1 MSKIQKRQTI
11 RQSVSYPAGTAFA
24 YKVPEGYFG
33 NLTEEQEAKVRAM
46 WAIGFKFIEI
56 CEADDDASKEK
67 TLEEKYVPPAK
78 QSRRL
83 PRGASETHEK
93 YPTLVNEILSLLPT
107 TEKNL
112 DRLAQQAV
120 ESLDNWTPEM
130 YRLIILRV
138 VKHEHPDALAL
149 RFLRAC
155 NWDIIKATT
164 MMGKTI
170 YWRTI
175 EAGVDEDILRHGE
188 GGAAEDEKNNRGI
201 TRALGAD
208 FMKQARWGKSFIHG
222 VDRAGRPI
230 THIRVRLHRS
240 SDQSV
245 QSLERYTLYL
255 LELARLSLR
264 HPIEAG
270 TILLDLSGFK
280 LANFDLKPLLFIF
293 KQVETNY
300 PGSLGL
306 VLVHN
311 APVGLKTI
319 WRLARVWLNKE
330 LTSKVKFTYG
340 KKGLR
345 RWIAPDQL
353 IRELGGEEDWEYTYV
368 EPEPDENA
376 VMNDTETRD
385 RLLGERMVLAL
396 KFEELT
402 KEWVMN
408 AQLSEKA
415 REICDRRNQC
425 VADLAANYWEL
436 DPYVRARSLYDRL
449 GYFRG
454 ADGVEWY
461 PGKADEKS
469 LQEMMEKIRSIDSC
483 GASHHEAVSISDD
496 ESRYNSDLEEMR

>member
-1 MSKIQKRQTI
+1 MFNMQKRRPI

-24 YKVPEGYFG
+24 YKVPEGYIG

-56 CEADDDASKEK
+56 CEADDDTSKGK
-67 TLEEKYVPPAK
+67 TLEEKKYVPPAK
-78 QSRRL
+78 QSSRL
-83 PRGASETHEK
+83 PRGASKTHEK

-107 TEKNL
+107 AEKNL
-112 DRLAQQAV
+112 NRLAQQAV
-120 ESLDNWTPEM
+120 EALDNWTPEM
-130 YRLIILRV
+130 YRLIVQRV

-175 EAGVDEDILRHGE
+175 EAGVDDDILKHGE

-230 THIRVRLHRS
+230 THIRVRLHRM

-245 QSLERYTLYL
+245 ESIERYALYL

-264 HPIEAG
+264 HPIETG
-270 TILLDLSGFK
+270 RRRIM
-280 LANFDLKPLLFIF
+280 ANRFLF
-293 KQVETNY
+293 
-300 PGSLGL
+300 P
-306 VLVHN
+306 
-311 APVGLKTI
+311 AI
-319 WRLARVWLNKE
+319 WRLVRVWLDKE

-345 RWIAPDQL
+345 KWIAADQL
-353 IRELGGEEDWEYTYV
+353 MRGLGGEEDWEYTYV
-368 EPEPDENA
+368 EPQPDENMK
-376 VMNDTETRD
+376 MNDSETRD
-385 RLLGERMVLAL
+385 RLLEERMALAL
-396 KFEELT
+396 QFEELT

-408 AQLSEKA
+408 AQLSEKV
-415 REICDRRNQC
+415 REICDRRNRC
-425 VADLAANYWEL
+425 VEDLAANYWEL

-454 ADGVEWY
+454 ADGVDWY
-461 PGKADEKS
+461 PGKADEES
-469 LQEMMEKIRSIDSC
+469 LQEMMEKTRSIDSC
-483 GASHHEAVSISDD
+483 GASHCEALSDAGD
-496 ESRYNSDLEEMR
+496 GSCYDSD

>member
-1 MSKIQKRQTI
+1 MTKIQKRQTFC
-11 RQSVSYPAGTAFA
+11 QSTSYPAGTAFA
-24 YKVPEGYFG
+24 YKIPEGYLG
-33 NLTEEQEAKVRAM
+33 NLNEEQEAKIRAM
-46 WAIGFKFIEI
+46 WTIGFKFIEI
-56 CEADDDASKEK
+56 CEADVDASKNK
-67 TLEEKYVPPAK
+67 TLEEQYVPPAK

-93 YPTLVNEILSLLPT
+93 YPNLVNEILSLLPT

-112 DRLAQQAV
+112 ERLAQQAV

-130 YRLIILRV
+130 YRLIVLRV

-149 RFLRAC
+149 RFLRTC
-155 NWDIIKATT
+155 NWDVIKATT

-175 EAGVDEDILRHGE
+175 EAGVDDDILKHGD

-201 TRALGAD
+201 ARSLGAD

-264 HPIEAG
+264 HPIETG

-280 LANFDLKPLLFIF
+280 FANFDLSPLKFIL
-293 KQVETNY
+293 KQTETNY

-306 VLVHN
+306 ILIHN

-319 WRLARVWLNKE
+319 WRLFRVWFDKE
-330 LTSKVKFTYG
+330 LRSKVKFTYG
-340 KKGLR
+340 KKGLS
-345 RWIAPDQL
+345 RWIAPNQM
-353 IRELGGEEDWEYTYV
+353 IKELGGDDDWEYTYV
-368 EPEPDENA
+368 EPDPDENYK
-376 VMNDTETRD
+376 MNDTETRD
-385 RLLGERMVLAL
+385 RLLAERRELSL
-396 KFEELT
+396 QFEDLT

-415 REICDRRNQC
+415 RQICDRRNQC
-425 VADLAANYWEL
+425 VEELAANYWRL

-454 ADGVEWY
+454 ANGVDWY
-461 PGKADEKS
+461 SSNADEES
-469 LQEMMEKIRSIDSC
+469 QQEMLEKIRSIDSC
-483 GASHHEAVSISDD
+483 GASHYEEIHDPGD
-496 ESRYNSDLEEMR
+496 ESCYDSD